1 MMIIMPLALSQL
13 PILMF
18 LIGCALLTTI
28 LLRRS
33 YRYFGRGRSQQIQSP
48 LEKQPRPATKWS
60 GVERD
65 SLAQIDRQEVEMHDM
80 SRDISGQLNSKI
92 IVLEQLIATSQRQ
105 IERLEKLLE
114 ESRVES
120 HSVE

>member
-1 MMIIMPLALSQL
+1 VMIIMPLALSQL

-18 LIGCALLTTI
+18 LIGCALITTI

-33 YRYFGRGRSQQIQSP
+33 YRYFGRSRRQQIQSP
-48 LEKQPRPATKWS
+48 VEKQPRPTSKWS
-60 GVERD
+60 GAQRD

-80 SRDISGQLNSKI
+80 ARDLSGQLNSKI

-105 IERLEKLLE
+105 IERLETLLAESE
-114 ESRVES
+114 EKAKY
-120 HSVE
+120 